1 MSTNNLEKLDK
12 IEHIV
17 VLMLENRSFDH
28 MLGFLSLPESK
39 GGKGWNEVNGLKE
52 TDKHTNEY
60 NGKVYMTKPLDDNYL
75 SFPWDPCHDY
85 KCVQKQLSNNNGGFV
100 ENFAQHHHQLV
111 KEINLTDPGLIMG
124 YYTAK
129 QLPVFNNLTDQF
141 CVCDNWFSS
150 MPGPTIPNRLYALAG
165 TSDGE
170 TDNPPTAIPFRSFD
184 LKTIF
189 EYLPQGIGMHFTSDV
204 STLLYFTNYRKK
216 IRIMFNAFLDNMG
229 SFFQLAKKGK
239 LPPVS
244 WLDPNFAAWPPG
256 SKEGNDDHP
265 PSDVQRGQSL
275 VSDIYNALLVSEK
288 WDRTLFVVTYDE
300 HGGFYDHVKPP
311 ETEDDW
317 PHLQKSYG
325 VRVPALVIS
334 PWVGRRTVSHTIFD
348 HTSILKTILLRFC
361 RDKAG
366 KIPHMSKRVDAAV
379 PLSMLLTEDNARQD
393 CKPAPKVTSFRDT
406 EFESVTTDFQELM
419 RTLQED
425 ATTK

>member
-1 MSTNNLEKLDK
+1 M
-12 IEHIV
+12 
-17 VLMLENRSFDH
+17 
-28 MLGFLSLPESK
+28 
-39 GGKGWNEVNGLKE
+39 
-52 TDKHTNEY
+52 
-60 NGKVYMTKPLDDNYL
+60 
-75 SFPWDPCHDY
+75 
-85 KCVQKQLSNNNGGFV
+85 
-100 ENFAQHHHQLV
+100 
-111 KEINLTDPGLIMG
+111 
-124 YYTAK
+124 
-129 QLPVFNNLTDQF
+129 
-141 CVCDNWFSS
+141 
-150 MPGPTIPNRLYALAG
+150 
-165 TSDGE
+165 
-170 TDNPPTAIPFRSFD
+170 
-184 LKTIF
+184 
-189 EYLPQGIGMHFTSDV
+189 
-204 STLLYFTNYRKK
+204 
-216 IRIMFNAFLDNMG
+216 
-229 SFFQLAKKGK
+229 
-239 LPPVS
+239 
-244 WLDPNFAAWPPG
+244 
-256 SKEGNDDHP
+256 
-265 PSDVQRGQSL
+265 
-275 VSDIYNALLVSEK
+275 
-288 WDRTLFVVTYDE
+288 TYDE